1 MGPPRSPQEPIWC
14 TIAAMSWATFSN
26 AGYEGAVIGGVIFAL
41 SLAVAAAVAFA
52 VRFVAARLDTIT
64 PYGIGGV
71 ALRSVRN
78 SLVAFVVVIGGYV
91 GLDLVEQL
99 DQWHIEVQ
107 RGFTILGILIGAHA
121 LSAGSSA
128 TLNWY
133 MTNIAAQTETTFDD
147 RSLPLLRRFLRVAIY
162 GLALVLILDT
172 LGYSIGLLLG
182 GLGITG
188 LAVALALQPTLT
200 NYFAGTYVMSDQAI
214 KSGDYIELQG
224 GSAGYVVDVGWRT
237 TKIRTWLNTLVII
250 PNSVMA
256 DTIITN
262 YQGPDPALNI
272 LVYGGVS
279 YASDLQH
286 VEDVS
291 LDVTRSVIADN
302 DEAVKSMDPWFGY
315 DSFGDSNVNFWI
327 FLQATDRVGSFVVTN
342 DLIKRL
348 HARFAAEGIEI
359 NYPVRKIVFSEEA
372 PSASS

>member
-1 MGPPRSPQEPIWC
+1 
-14 TIAAMSWATFSN
+14 MSWVTFSN

-41 SLAVAAAVAFA
+41 SLAVAAAVGFA
-52 VRFVAARLDTIT
+52 MRLVAARLDTST
-64 PYGIGGV
+64 PYGVGGV

-78 SLVAFVVVIGGYV
+78 SLVAFVVVLGAYA
-91 GLDLVEQL
+91 GLDFADQFN
-99 DQWHIEVQ
+99 QWHSEIQ
-107 RGFTILGILIGAHA
+107 RGFTVLVILIGAHA

-133 MTNIAAQTETTFDD
+133 MVNISARTETSFDD
-147 RSLPLLRRFLRVAIY
+147 RSLPLLRRFLRVFIY
-162 GLALVLILDT
+162 GLALVLVLDT

-214 KSGDYIELQG
+214 KPGDYIELQG
-224 GSAGYVVDVGWRT
+224 GPAGYVVDVGWRT

-250 PNSVMA
+250 PNAVMA

-272 LVYGGVS
+272 LVSGGVS
-279 YASDLQH
+279 YSSDLQY
-286 VEDVS
+286 VEEVS

-302 DEAVKSMDPWFGY
+302 DEAVKSMEPWFGF

-327 FLQATDRVGSFVVTN
+327 FLQATDRVGSFVVSN

-348 HARFAAEGIEI
+348 HARFAKEGIEI
-359 NYPVRKIVFSEEA
+359 NYPVRKIVFSEDG
-372 PSASS
+372 PSIPS

>member
-1 MGPPRSPQEPIWC
+1 
-14 TIAAMSWATFSN
+14 MSWATFSN
-26 AGYEGAVIGGVIFAL
+26 AGYEGAVIGGAIFAL

-359 NYPVRKIVFSEEA
+359 NYPVRKIVFGEEP

>member
-348 HARFAAEGIEI
+348 HARFAAESIEI
-359 NYPVRKIVFSEEA
+359 NYPVRKIVFGEE
-372 PSASS
+372 PPGESS

>member
-1 MGPPRSPQEPIWC
+1 
-14 TIAAMSWATFSN
+14 MSFSS
-26 AGYEGAVIGGVIFAL
+26 AGYEGAVIGGVVFAL
-41 SLAVAAAVAFA
+41 SLVVAAAVAFA
-52 VRFVAARLDTIT
+52 IRFVAARLDTTT
-64 PYGIGGV
+64 PYGVGGV

-78 SLVAFVVVIGGYV
+78 SLVAFVVVLGAYV

-99 DQWHIEVQ
+99 DQWHTEVQ
-107 RGFTILGILIGAHA
+107 RGFTILGILIATHA

-133 MTNIAAQTETTFDD
+133 MVNISAQTETTFDD
-147 RSLPLLRRFLRVAIY
+147 RLLPLIRRFLRVFIY
-162 GLALVLILDT
+162 GLAIIFILDT

-214 KSGDYIELQG
+214 KPGDYIELQG
-224 GSAGYVVDVGWRT
+224 GPAGYVVDVGWRT
-237 TKIRTWLNTLVII
+237 TKIRTWLNTLVVI
-250 PNSVMA
+250 PNAVMA

-315 DSFGDSNVNFWI
+315 DSFGDSNINFWI

-359 NYPVRKIVFSEEA
+359 NYPVRKIVFGEE
-372 PSASS
+372 PPDASSSGF

>member
-1 MGPPRSPQEPIWC
+1 MWWE
-14 TIAAMSWATFSN
+14 TFSN
-26 AGYEGAVIGGVIFAL
+26 GGYEGAAIGVVVFAM
-41 SLAVAAAVAFA
+41 SLVLAAVATF
-52 VRFVAARLDTIT
+52 VLRFVAARLDSST

-78 SLVAFVVVIGGYV
+78 SFLAFVVVLGAYV
-91 GLDLVEQL
+91 GMGFVEQL
-99 DQWHIEVQ
+99 DQWRAEVQ
-107 RGFTILGILIGAHA
+107 QGFTVLVILIGAHA
-121 LSAGSSA
+121 LSAASSV
-128 TLNWY
+128 TIKWY
-133 MTNIAAQTETTFDD
+133 MVHIAPRTETTFDD
-147 RSLPLLRRFLRVAIY
+147 RSLPLLRRFSRVFIY
-162 GLALVLILDT
+162 GLALILILDT

-214 KSGDYIELQG
+214 RPGDYVELQG
-224 GSAGYVVDVGWRT
+224 GPAGYVVDVGWRT

-262 YQGPDPALNI
+262 YQGPDPTLNI
-272 LVYGGVS
+272 LVAGGVS
-279 YASDLQH
+279 YASDLQQ
-286 VEDVS
+286 VEEVS
-291 LDVTRSVIADN
+291 LEVARGVVADN
-302 DEAVKSMDPWFGY
+302 AEAVKSMEPWFGF

-359 NYPVRKIVFSEEA
+359 NYPVRKIIFNEEA
-372 PSASS
+372 PSASP

>member
-1 MGPPRSPQEPIWC
+1 
-14 TIAAMSWATFSN
+14 MSWETFSN
-26 AGYEGAVIGGVIFAL
+26 AGYEGAVIGGVIFL
-41 SLAVAAAVAFA
+41 MSFAVAAVVALVVKVA
-52 VRFVAARLDTIT
+52 AARLDTST

-78 SLVAFVVVIGGYV
+78 SLLAFVVVIGAYV
-91 GLDLVEQL
+91 GLGFVEQL
-99 DQWHIEVQ
+99 DHHRADVQ
-107 RGFTILGILIGAHA
+107 RVFSVLGILIGAHA
-121 LSAGSSA
+121 LSAGSSV

-133 MTNIAAQTETTFDD
+133 MANIAVRTETTFDD
-147 RSLPLLRRFLRVAIY
+147 RSLPLLRRFLRVFVY

-214 KSGDYIELQG
+214 KPGDYIELQG
-224 GSAGYVVDVGWRT
+224 GPAGYVVDVGWRT

-250 PNSVMA
+250 PNAVMA

-272 LVYGGVS
+272 LIYGGVS
-279 YASDLQH
+279 YSSDLQQ
-286 VEDVS
+286 VQDVS
-291 LDVTRSVIADN
+291 LDVTRAVIADN
-302 DEAVKSMDPWFGY
+302 DEAVKSMEPWFGF
-315 DSFGDSNVNFWI
+315 DSFGDSNINFWI

-348 HARFAAEGIEI
+348 HARFATEGIEI
-359 NYPVRKIVFSEEA
+359 NYPVRKIVFGEE
-372 PSASS
+372 PPGASS

>member
-1 MGPPRSPQEPIWC
+1 MVLLPRMWE
-14 TIAAMSWATFSN
+14 TFSSS
-26 AGYEGAVIGGVIFAL
+26 GYQGAVIGGLVFAI
-41 SLAVAAAVAFA
+41 SLAVAAAVAFV
-52 VRFVAARLDTIT
+52 VRFVAARLDTTT

-78 SLVAFVVVIGGYV
+78 SLVAFVIALGAYA
-91 GLDLVEQL
+91 GLDFAEQF
-99 DQWHIEVQ
+99 DQWHSEVQ
-107 RGFTILGILIGAHA
+107 LGFTLIVILIGAHA

-133 MTNIAAQTETTFDD
+133 MANIAARTETTFDD
-147 RSLPLLRRFLRVAIY
+147 RSLPLLRRFLRVFIY

-200 NYFAGTYVMSDQAI
+200 NYFAGTYVMSDQSI

-224 GSAGYVVDVGWRT
+224 GPAGYVVDVGWRT

-250 PNSVMA
+250 PNAVMA

-272 LVYGGVS
+272 LVSCGVS
-279 YASDLQH
+279 YSSDLQQ
-286 VEDVS
+286 VQEVA
-291 LDVTRSVIADN
+291 LDVTRGVIADN
-302 DEAVKSMDPWFGY
+302 DEAVKSMEPWFGY

-348 HARFAAEGIEI
+348 HARFATEGIEI
-359 NYPVRKIVFSEEA
+359 NYPVRKVVFGEEP

>member
-52 VRFVAARLDTIT
+52 VRFVAARLDTST
-64 PYGIGGV
+64 PYGVGGV

-78 SLVAFVVVIGGYV
+78 SLVAFVVVLGAYA
-91 GLDLVEQL
+91 GLDFADQSN
-99 DQWHIEVQ
+99 QWHSEIQ
-107 RGFTILGILIGAHA
+107 RGFTVLVILIGAHA

-133 MTNIAAQTETTFDD
+133 MVNISARTETSFDD
-147 RSLPLLRRFLRVAIY
+147 RSLPLLRRFLRVFIY
-162 GLALVLILDT
+162 GLALVLVLDT

-214 KSGDYIELQG
+214 KPGDYIELQG
-224 GSAGYVVDVGWRT
+224 GPAGYVVDVGWRT
-237 TKIRTWLNTLVII
+237 TKIRTWLNTLVVI
-250 PNSVMA
+250 PNAVMA

-302 DEAVKSMDPWFGY
+302 AEAVKSMEPWFGF

-342 DLIKRL
+342 DLLKRL

-359 NYPVRKIVFSEEA
+359 NYPVRKIVFGEEP
-372 PSASS
+372 PSTSS

>member
-1 MGPPRSPQEPIWC
+1 
-14 TIAAMSWATFSN
+14 MSWETFSN
-26 AGYEGAVIGGVIFAL
+26 AGFEGAAIGGAVFVT
-41 SLAVAAAVAFA
+41 SLVLAAIVGFA
-52 VRFVAARLDTIT
+52 VRFVAARLDSTT

-78 SLVAFVVVIGGYV
+78 SLMALVVVLGAYV

-99 DQWHIEVQ
+99 DQWHTEVQ
-107 RGFTILGILIGAHA
+107 RGFTILGILIAAHA

-128 TLNWY
+128 TVNWY
-133 MTNIAAQTETTFDD
+133 MANISAQTETTFDD
-147 RSLPLLRRFLRVAIY
+147 RSLPLLRRFLRVLIY

-214 KSGDYIELQG
+214 KPGDYIELQG
-224 GSAGYVVDVGWRT
+224 GPAGYVVDVGWRT
-237 TKIRTWLNTLVII
+237 TKIRTWLNTLVVI
-250 PNSVMA
+250 PNAVMA

-272 LVYGGVS
+272 LIYGGVS
-279 YASDLQH
+279 YASDLQK

-302 DEAVKSMDPWFGY
+302 DEAVKSMDPWFGF
-315 DSFGDSNVNFWI
+315 DSFGDSNINFWI

-359 NYPVRKIVFSEEA
+359 NYPVRKIVFGEEP
-372 PSASS
+372 PSDDLTT

>member
-1 MGPPRSPQEPIWC
+1 MPRMW
-14 TIAAMSWATFSN
+14 WDTFSN
-26 AGYEGAVIGGVIFAL
+26 SGYEGAVIGGVIFAM
-41 SLAVAAAVAFA
+41 SFAVAVAVAL
-52 VRFVAARLDTIT
+52 VVKFVAARLDTST

-71 ALRSVRN
+71 TLRSVRT
-78 SLVAFVVVIGGYV
+78 SLVAFVVVLGAYV
-91 GLDLVEQL
+91 GMGLVEQL
-99 DQWHIEVQ
+99 DQWNTEVQ
-107 RGFTILGILIGAHA
+107 RGFTILIILIGAHA
-121 LSAGSSA
+121 LSAASSV
-128 TLNWY
+128 TVNWY
-133 MTNIAAQTETTFDD
+133 IANIAARTETTFDD
-147 RSLPLLRRFLRVAIY
+147 RSLPLLRRFLRVFFY
-162 GLALVLILDT
+162 GLALILILDT
-172 LGYSIGLLLG
+172 LGYSVGLLLG

-214 KSGDYIELQG
+214 KPGDYIELQG
-224 GSAGYVVDVGWRT
+224 GPAGYVVEVGWRT

-272 LVYGGVS
+272 LVSGGVS
-279 YASDLQH
+279 YASDLQQ
-286 VEDVS
+286 VEEVS
-291 LDVTRSVIADN
+291 LDEARSVIADN
-302 DEAVKSMDPWFGY
+302 VEAVKSMEPWFGF

-327 FLQATDRVGSFVVTN
+327 FLQATDRVGSFVVSN

-372 PSASS
+372 PSASP

>member
-1 MGPPRSPQEPIWC
+1 MPRMW
-14 TIAAMSWATFSN
+14 WDTFSN
-26 AGYEGAVIGGVIFAL
+26 SGYEGAVIGGVIFAM
-41 SLAVAAAVAFA
+41 SFAVAAAVAFV
-52 VRFVAARLDTIT
+52 VRFVAARLDTST

-78 SLVAFVVVIGGYV
+78 SLVAFVVVLGAYV
-91 GLDLVEQL
+91 GMGLVEQL
-99 DQWHIEVQ
+99 DQWHTEVQ
-107 RGFTILGILIGAHA
+107 RGYTVLVILIGAHA
-121 LSAGSSA
+121 LSAVSGA

-133 MTNIAAQTETTFDD
+133 MVNIAARTETTFDD
-147 RSLPLLRRFLRVAIY
+147 RSLPLLRRFLRVFFY
-162 GLALVLILDT
+162 GLALILILDT
-172 LGYSIGLLLG
+172 LGYSVGLLLG

-214 KSGDYIELQG
+214 KPGDYIELQG
-224 GSAGYVVDVGWRT
+224 GPAGYVVEVGWRT

-272 LVYGGVS
+272 LVSGGVS
-279 YASDLQH
+279 YASDLQQ
-286 VEDVS
+286 VEEVS
-291 LDVTRSVIADN
+291 LDEARSVIADN
-302 DEAVKSMDPWFGY
+302 VEAVKSMEPWFGF

-327 FLQATDRVGSFVVTN
+327 FLQATDRVGSFVVSN

-372 PSASS
+372 PSASP

>member
-1 MGPPRSPQEPIWC
+1 MPR
-14 TIAAMSWATFSN
+14 MSWESFSN
-26 AGYEGAVIGGVIFAL
+26 AGYEGAVIGGIVFAT
-41 SLAVAAAVAFA
+41 SFAVAAAVAFV
-52 VRFVAARLDTIT
+52 VRFVAARLDTTT

-78 SLVAFVVVIGGYV
+78 SLVAIVVVLGAYV
-91 GLDLVEQL
+91 GIGFVEQL
-99 DQWHIEVQ
+99 DQWRTEVQ
-107 RGFTILGILIGAHA
+107 QGIIILAILIGAHA

-128 TLNWY
+128 AVNWY
-133 MTNIAAQTETTFDD
+133 MVNIAARTETTFDD
-147 RSLPLLRRFLRVAIY
+147 RILPLLRRFLRVFIY
-162 GLALVLILDT
+162 GLALVFILDT

-188 LAVALALQPTLT
+188 LAVALAIQPTLT

-214 KSGDYIELQG
+214 KPGDYIELQG
-224 GSAGYVVDVGWRT
+224 GPAGYVVDVGWRT

-250 PNSVMA
+250 PNAVMA

-279 YASDLQH
+279 YSSDLQY

-291 LDVTRSVIADN
+291 LDVTRNVIADN
-302 DEAVKSMDPWFGY
+302 AEAVKSMEPWFGF

-348 HARFAAEGIEI
+348 HARFATEGIEI
-359 NYPVRKIVFSEEA
+359 NYPVRKVVFAED
-372 PSASS
+372 PPGSSS